1 MIGLAHE
8 SSWKAWRTKYGFPPV
23 EPEFIEWRG
32 SLPVSSDLRR
42 HFEAPITERGVVK
55 SIIRVS
61 LIALGTVVLVA
72 PLGCAPQ
79 KNEPARQA
87 DGKKDS
93 AQTDGTLTKIT
104 ESASANL
111 AAEADVPTLT
121 ARVAGPDSDARW
133 RAARSLG
140 DVGPKAAS
148 AVPAL
153 LKALGD
159 TEPRV
164 RGHAARALGLI
175 GEKSDDAIKGL
186 VGLVADPD
194 PRVRR
199 AAISALVRLR
209 PVGKDTFA
217 LLVQVLED
225 ADPAVVMPALQSLAE
240 GGTAAVPALIE
251 GLKHK
256 EGRYWA
262 CIALAEMGPQA
273 KDAVPQL
280 TSLLSDDEPEV
291 RMEAVMA
298 LGEIGPDAVSA
309 TPALIKT
316 LADATPAVRYAAGFS
331 LGKIG
336 ATAALP
342 DLEKAEHDPDPFF
355 SLVAAW
361 AVAKLKP
368 DDKESLN
375 TAIELIVAALKNQDA
390 NVRRGAA
397 KALWELNAPPEVV
410 GTALVAALEDADPV
424 VQANV
429 YAGLASLG
437 QVAVPRLLEK
447 LADPRLRDKAMR
459 VLALMGS
466 EAKLAVPPLTEALPG
481 ANAQERR
488 DLLFTLAS
496 IGPDSAAATAA
507 IVPLLADSDEDVRVA
522 AAYALGKIGPG
533 ASAAVDAL
541 RKYIDGQDRTL
552 RLVSIWALLRIKP
565 DDSQIVQIAVP
576 ELTNVVT
583 QGETDLA
590 RTEAAA
596 ALGDIGAQ
604 AKPARS
610 ALQKALSDDSL
621 AVREAA
627 AEALVKIG
635 E

>member
-1 MIGLAHE
+1 MRAL
-8 SSWKAWRTKYGFPPV
+8 
-23 EPEFIEWRG
+23 
-32 SLPVSSDLRR
+32 
-42 HFEAPITERGVVK
+42 
-55 SIIRVS
+55 
-61 LIALGTVVLVA
+61 LIALGTVVLAA

-79 KNEPARQA
+79 KTEPAHQA

-93 AQTDGTLTKIT
+93 TQADGTPAAIT
-104 ESASANL
+104 GSGIENL
-111 AAEADVPTLT
+111 VAVADVPTLM
-121 ARVAGPDSDARW
+121 AEVAGPDSDARW

-140 DVGPKAAS
+140 DVGPKAVS

-153 LKALGD
+153 VKALSD
-159 TEPRV
+159 SEPRV

-175 GEKSDDAIKGL
+175 DDKSDDTIKGL

-199 AAISALVRLR
+199 AAITALGRLR
-209 PVGKDTFA
+209 PAGKDTFP
-217 LLVQVLED
+217 LLVRALED

-240 GGTAAVPALIE
+240 GGAAAVPALIE
-251 GLKHK
+251 ALKHE

-262 CIALAEMGPQA
+262 CIALAEMGPAA

-298 LGEIGPDAVSA
+298 LGEIGPDAVA
-309 TPALIKT
+309 AAPALIKT
-316 LADATPAVRYAAGFS
+316 LADTTPAVRYAAGFS

-342 DLEKAEHDPDPFF
+342 ALEKAEHDPDPFF

-368 DDKESLN
+368 EDKESLT
-375 TAIELIVAALKNQDA
+375 TAIDLIVAALKNQDDH
-390 NVRRGAA
+390 VRRGAA
-397 KALWELNAPPEVV
+397 KALWELNAPLEAV
-410 GTALVAALEDADPV
+410 GPALMAALEDTDPV

-437 QVAVPRLLEK
+437 QAAVPRLLEK
-447 LADPRLRDKAMR
+447 LADPQLRDKAMR
-459 VLALMGS
+459 VLAIMGS
-466 EAKLAVPPLTEALPG
+466 EAKTAVQPLAEALPG
-481 ANAQERR
+481 ANAQQRR
-488 DLLFTLAS
+488 ELLFTLAN
-496 IGPDSAAATAA
+496 IGPASAEATAA
-507 IVPLLADSDEDVRVA
+507 IVPLLVDPDEDVRVA

-533 ASAAVDAL
+533 ASAATDAL
-541 RKYIDGQDRTL
+541 RKYLDSDDRTL
-552 RLVSIWALLRIKP
+552 RLVSIWALLRIMP

-576 ELTNVVT
+576 ELTSVVT
-583 QGETDLA
+583 EGETDLA
-590 RTEAAA
+590 RSEAAA
-596 ALGDIGAQ
+596 ALGDIGAP
-604 AKPARS
+604 AKTSRS
-610 ALQKALSDDSL
+610 ALQKALSDDSP
-621 AVREAA
+621 AVRAAA